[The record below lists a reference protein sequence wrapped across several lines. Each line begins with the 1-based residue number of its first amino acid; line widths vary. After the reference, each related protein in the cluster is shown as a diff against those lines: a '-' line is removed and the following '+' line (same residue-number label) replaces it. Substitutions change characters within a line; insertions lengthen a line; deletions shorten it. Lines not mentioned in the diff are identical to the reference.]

1 VTSVVIP
8 YANDTSITTIRHFFN
23 AYLMHKL
30 YVEHL
35 VGLGVVNLLEKEW
48 LQLSTAISTYNGL
61 TKLLT
66 ILQYNVK
73 NLVQLVSAIAYCVE
87 LVTV

>member
-1 VTSVVIP
+1 VTSVVVP
-8 YANDTSITTIRHFFN
+8 YANDSSITTIRHFFN

-48 LQLSTAISTYNGL
+48 LQLSNAVNTYNGL
-61 TKLLT
+61 TKLL
-66 ILQYNVK
+66 IVLQYNVK
-73 NLVQLVSAIAYCVE
+73 SLAHLVSIITYCV
-87 LVTV
+87 